1 VIIAWLLLFLPAAPA
16 LAITSARKRLTA
28 PVADLTLGRFPITIY
43 AMAKTVAVVI
53 SDDLDGS
60 DGAETVT
67 FGLDGV
73 TYEIDLAEK
82 NRVKFEKA
90 LAPYVEHGRRVRQQ
104 HRASRGASA
113 SPRVDRAA
121 IRAWAKANGLK
132 VSERGRI
139 SADVIAQYEAS
150 H

>member
-1 VIIAWLLLFLPAAPA
+1 
-16 LAITSARKRLTA
+16 
-28 PVADLTLGRFPITIY
+28 
-43 AMAKTVAVVI
+43 MAKTVAVVI
-53 SDDLDGS
+53 SDDIDGS

-82 NRVKFEKA
+82 NRVKFENV
-90 LAPYVEHGRRVRQQ
+90 LAPYIEHGRRVRPQR
-104 HRASRGASA
+104 RASQGASA
-113 SPRVDRAA
+113 SPRVDRASV
-121 IRAWAKANGLK
+121 RAWAKANGLK

-139 SADVIAQYEAS
+139 SAEVIAQYEAS